1 MGSIDASQPRQTKT
15 KPAAAA
21 YRQRSINGQSAVKP
35 SAAAKQVATKNGFYC

>member
-21 YRQRSINGQSAVKP
+21 LNQRSVSGQALTIKP
-35 SAAAKQVATKNGFYC
+35 RRRRQTSSNK